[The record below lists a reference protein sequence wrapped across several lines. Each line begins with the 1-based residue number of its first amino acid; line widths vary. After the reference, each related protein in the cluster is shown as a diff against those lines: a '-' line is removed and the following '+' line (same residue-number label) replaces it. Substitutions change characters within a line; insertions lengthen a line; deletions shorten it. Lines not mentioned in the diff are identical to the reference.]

1 MGNDTHSLPQA
12 AIDAISVRLAALPD
26 LRLPAQLRSGAS
38 EQRKKEYLQALL
50 LHDPGVF
57 LERHGSSLSASE
69 RKLFHPLRGDYEVD
83 FYLRLLEDGR
93 DEKKRSQV
101 SRNRRLAAMNR
112 LLKEGTYFSEKEMR
126 DRQPGTYHQYIG
138 QYHPPEVP
146 EVPGEGCQAGTLLAE
161 SIMRQQDEL
170 SMRQRAEEEARQWG
184 RAETAAAARE
194 QEEEEEESDSED
206 GSDQRR
212 QQGPAQVGI
221 DSTQQRQDER
231 QQQQGTAGSQQV
243 HEQQAGVGG
252 GGRPHAGPDGAGS
265 DRAGEEEGPSYVRI
279 SPDEQLENA
288 AAFLDIMKQRFLAGQ
303 DEGVD
308 YAAIDAD
315 AELDEDWAVEQG
327 RDAEDAYFDDDA

>member
-12 AIDAISVRLAALPD
+12 AIDAISARLAALPD
-26 LRLPAQLRSGAS
+26 LRLPAQLQSGAS

-57 LERHGSSLSASE
+57 LERHGSSLSTFE
-69 RKLFHPLRGDYEVD
+69 RDQFQPLRGDYEVD
-83 FYLRLLEDGR
+83 FYLRLLADGE

-146 EVPGEGCQAGTLLAE
+146 EVPGEGCQAGALLAE

-170 SMRQRAEEEARQWG
+170 SMRQRAQDEARQWG
-184 RAETAAAARE
+184 RAEAAAAA
-194 QEEEEEESDSED
+194 QESEEESDSED
-206 GSDQRR
+206 ERS
-212 QQGPAQVGI
+212 QG
-221 DSTQQRQDER
+221 
-231 QQQQGTAGSQQV
+231 QQQGAAPGGGGSAEQHQA
-243 HEQQAGVGG
+243 QQAGDSSDGDG
-252 GGRPHAGPDGAGS
+252 QAGPESAGFGGAGA
-265 DRAGEEEGPSYVRI
+265 AGEGPSYIRI
-279 SPDEQLENA
+279 PPEEQHENA

-315 AELDEDWAVEQG
+315 AELDEDWAVELG
-327 RDAEDAYFDDDA
+327 RDAEAAYFDDEA